1 MGLENI
7 EFFWYLRR
15 ISWLA
20 FIGYT
25 MGALTYLLLA

>member
-1 MGLENI
+1 MGLEDI

-15 ISWLA
+15 ISGIA

-25 MGALTYLLLA
+25 LGALTYLLLA